1 MKRIF
6 TVCTAVAILLSLS
19 ACGASGNP
27 ADTGAANNPESQ
39 VSTENQNTMT
49 GTLSEVKD
57 TMFVITQGNGDSY
70 AFSFEGDKPKGL
82 DKVSA
87 GDAVTVTYTGEVSLI
102 DAFNGTV
109 ISVEAAK

>member
-19 ACGASGNP
+19 ACGANGNP
-27 ADTGAANNPESQ
+27 ADTGATNNPESQ
-39 VSTENQNTMT
+39 VSTEEQNTMT

-57 TMFVITQGNGDSY
+57 SMFVITQGNGDSY

-82 DKVSA
+82 DKVAA

-102 DAFNGTV
+102 DAFTGTV

>member
-19 ACGASGNP
+19 ACGASANST
-27 ADTGAANNPESQ
+27 DTGAANNPESQ
-39 VSTENQNTMT
+39 VTTEDQNTMT

-57 TMFVITQGNGDSY
+57 TMFVITQENGDAY
-70 AFSFEGDKPKGL
+70 AFAIGESKPKGL

-87 GDAVTVTYTGEVSLI
+87 GDTVVVTYTGEVSLI
-102 DAFNGTV
+102 DAFTGTV
-109 ISVEAAK
+109 LSVEAAK

>member
-19 ACGASGNP
+19 ACGASGNS
-27 ADTGAANNPESQ
+27 ADAGAANNPESQ
-39 VSTENQNTMT
+39 VSTEDQNTMT
-49 GTLSEVKD
+49 GTLGEVKD
-57 TMFVITQGNGDSY
+57 SMFVVTQENGDSF

-82 DKVSA
+82 DKVA
-87 GDAVTVTYTGEVSLI
+87 TGDAVIVTYTGEVSLI
-102 DAFNGTV
+102 DAFTGTV